1 MITGIFAAAVTPFDA
16 SGELALDR
24 AELIYRSLFDRGLD
38 GLFVA
43 GSTGESWALESEER
57 LQLLEVALRASD
69 GRGPVLLGVGL
80 SSTRAT
86 VALARDAERGG
97 AGGVVVVA
105 PPFVK
110 PAPPEVIDH
119 VGEVASAVRC
129 GVVLYHIPQMA
140 GLGFSLAAVVELARL
155 ANVVGIKDSSGNL
168 ERLETLARE
177 TPEGFRVVTGADPL
191 LLPGLLAGA
200 DGAILGSAN
209 YVPEL
214 SVRVHRAVRDG
225 EIERARAPQRAL
237 SRLWTLHDLGS
248 FPAMQ
253 KAAAELVGLPA
264 GPPRAPVRPLGAT
277 DLARLA
283 GELELARKL
292 VEEL

>member
-1 MITGIFAAAVTPFDA
+1 
-16 SGELALDR
+16 
-24 AELIYRSLFDRGLD
+24 
-38 GLFVA
+38 
-43 GSTGESWALESEER
+43 
-57 LQLLEVALRASD
+57 
-69 GRGPVLLGVGL
+69 
-80 SSTRAT
+80 
-86 VALARDAERGG
+86 
-97 AGGVVVVA
+97 VVA

-110 PAPPEVIDH
+110 PSTPELVDH

-140 GLGFSLAAVVELARL
+140 GLGFSVRTVVELARL
-155 ANVVGIKDSSGNL
+155 SNVVGIKDSSGSL
-168 ERLETLARE
+168 ERLETLVRE

-214 SVRVHRAVRDG
+214 SLRVHRAVREG
-225 EIERARAPQRAL
+225 EIEQARVPQRAL

-264 GPPRAPVRPLGAT
+264 GPPRAPVRPLAEA
-277 DLARLA
+277 DLARLT

-292 VEEL
+292 VEAF

>member
-16 SGELALDR
+16 SGELLLDR
-24 AELIYRSLFDRGLD
+24 AGQIYRSLFNRGLD

-43 GSTGESWALESEER
+43 GSTGESWALWPEER
-57 LQLLEVALRASD
+57 LRLLEVALGAAD

-80 SSTRAT
+80 PSTRAT
-86 VALARDAERGG
+86 VTLAQAAESGG

-110 PAPPEVIDH
+110 PSPSELIDH

-129 GVVLYHIPQMA
+129 GVILYHIPQMT
-140 GLGFSLAAVVELARL
+140 GLGFSVKAVLELAGL

-168 ERLETLARE
+168 KRLETLVRE

-214 SVRVHRAVRDG
+214 SIRVHRAVRDG
-225 EIERARAPQRAL
+225 EVERARAPQRAL

-253 KAAAELVGLPA
+253 KAAADLVGIPA
-264 GPPRAPVRPLGAT
+264 GPPRAPVRPLGAE
-277 DLARLA
+277 DLARLTR
-283 GELELARKL
+283 ELELARKL